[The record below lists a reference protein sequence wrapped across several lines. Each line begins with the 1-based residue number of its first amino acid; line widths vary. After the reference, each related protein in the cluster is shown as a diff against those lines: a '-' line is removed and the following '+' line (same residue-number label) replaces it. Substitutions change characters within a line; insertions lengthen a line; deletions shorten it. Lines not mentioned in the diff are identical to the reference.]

1 MNELKRELSKLT
13 GIDFFNPKFREVFK
27 KYFPDDKDLE
37 EEKLEELISEDK
49 EDNSK
54 KTESESENLD
64 ANIETQNSEVE
75 DNKENEENSDVELT
89 DNNEEIDNDLNSNS
103 EESQEEVSEPIQ
115 EDNLTNEIDST
126 KSELLDAKIELE
138 LIKNGVSTE
147 RLDSAKKLA
156 KYEITSLDELGKIK
170 ELIKEYPEW
179 VRSFN
184 VQDFGMP
191 IDETTSDLTAEEKRL
206 KEMGIDPRN

>member
-37 EEKLEELISEDK
+37 EEKLEELINEDK
-49 EDNSK
+49 KENSEK
-54 KTESESENLD
+54 IENESENLD
-64 ANIETQNSEVE
+64 ANTKAQNSEVE
-75 DNKENEENSDVELT
+75 DNEEMEEKSDVETT
-89 DNNEEIDNDLNSNS
+89 DSDEDIDDDLNS
-103 EESQEEVSEPIQ
+103 EESQEDVSESTK
-115 EDNLTNEIDST
+115 EDDSINEIEST

-147 RLDSAKKLA
+147 RLESAKKLA

-191 IDETTSDLTAEEKRL
+191 IDENTSDLTAEEKRL
-206 KEMGIDPRN
+206 KEYGIDPRN

>member
-64 ANIETQNSEVE
+64 ANTETQNSEVE
-75 DNKENEENSDVELT
+75 DNEENEEKSDVEST
-89 DNNEEIDNDLNSNS
+89 DSNDEIDNDLISS
-103 EESQEEVSEPIQ
+103 LEESQEEVSEPIQ
-115 EDNLTNEIDST
+115 EDNSTNEIEST

-138 LIKNGVSTE
+138 LIKNGVNTE

>member
-27 KYFPDDKDLE
+27 KYFPNDKDLE
-37 EEKLEELISEDK
+37 EEKLDELLNENKEE
-49 EDNSK
+49 NSK
-54 KTESESENLD
+54 LDESQSENLD
-64 ANIETQNSEVE
+64 ANTKTQSSEVK
-75 DNKENEENSDVELT
+75 DNDKNKESSNVESDV
-89 DNNEEIDNDLNSNS
+89 NNQEAGNGLNADSGKS
-103 EESQEEVSEPIQ
+103 REDVSEPIQ
-115 EDNLTNEIDST
+115 QTNVANEVESA

-147 RLDSAKKLA
+147 RLESAKKLA
-156 KYEITSLDELGKIK
+156 KYEITSLNELGNIK

-179 VRSFN
+179 VRSFK

-191 IDETTSDLTAEEKRL
+191 VDEVTSDLTAEEKRL

>member
-27 KYFPDDKDLE
+27 KYFPNDKDLE
-37 EEKLEELISEDK
+37 EEKVEELINEDK
-49 EDNSK
+49 EEDSE
-54 KTESESENLD
+54 KTESESDVD
-64 ANIETQNSEVE
+64 ANTNTQNSEVE
-75 DNKENEENSDVELT
+75 DKEENEEKSDVEPT
-89 DNNEEIDNDLNSNS
+89 DSNEEADDDSNLNS
-103 EESQEEVSEPIQ
+103 EESQEPVSEPIQ
-115 EDNLTNEIDST
+115 EDNSTNEIDNT

-147 RLDSAKKLA
+147 RLESAKKLA

-179 VRSFN
+179 VRSFQ

-191 IDETTSDLTAEEKRL
+191 VDDMTNDLTAEEKRL
-206 KEMGIDPRN
+206 KEYGINPRD